1 MKELFPLIITAGIVF
16 IFFLVSIVLGMTTKK
31 KIFTIISVIALC
43 GFLGLAAWTGY
54 QALLTSVNK
63 LTQTLRPRTGEEI
76 YNALFGPDENGCVT
90 VLNSQDQ
97 TIPRNDYATWIEFE
111 TCPDELQRILSK
123 HQFSSGKVETKDWTE
138 KIPLGETIEWVN
150 PQAMGDTVLVFEYAS
165 PDGKNIQTLWTSKD
179 GNKVLCRDISD

>member
-16 IFFLVSIVLGMTTKK
+16 VSFLVFVLLAMTTKR
-31 KIFTIISVIALC
+31 KIFTIISVITFC
-43 GFLGLAAWTGY
+43 GFIGLAAWTGY
-54 QALLTSVNK
+54 RALLKSVDK
-63 LTQTLRPRTGEEI
+63 LTKTLRPRTGEEI
-76 YNALFGPDENGCVT
+76 YAALFGPDENGCVT
-90 VLNSQDQ
+90 VINSQDQ
-97 TIPRNDYATWIEFE
+97 SIPRNNYATWIQFE

-123 HQFSSGKVETKDWTE
+123 HEFSSGEVDTRDWKE

-165 PDGKNIQTLWTSKD
+165 PDGKSIQTLWTSKD